1 MQNISYYFNKFKQSF
16 QEYLS
21 NLSLEFLFCAIIY
34 ANVLVTLTGG
44 IFIWVKPADDDKM
57 RSLNF
62 EIEWFLMSILTII
75 SGIVTAILRT
85 HNHIIIY
92 FITNIVFTPFIC
104 YEYYKYYDGYGS
116 IAIGCYD
123 VDLFCILR
131 GIPGLKVLIGL
142 HITFLLFI
150 ILIAIIRWR
159 RERKRVF
166 EIANYN
172 KLKKPKIQKIYRRY
186 YIQQILCHTQI
197 ITAMLSQFTYFDLMD
212 DILSDTIL
220 RYVLSPNVLLC
231 LIAVTMIKGVREES
245 KRVMCAFYISS
256 FIFYG
261 YIIFVLILALIGLI
275 SQEEYHMTRSEI
287 NLVFSIISFLL
298 TTITLINSIICHK
311 NFGNGLKDYLL
322 SDDLQHFMELIDY
335 KDDIDDCYS

>member
-123 VDLFCILR
+123 VDLFCIL
-131 GIPGLKVLIGL
+131 P
-142 HITFLLFI
+142 
-150 ILIAIIRWR
+150 IIRWR